1 MLRVAPERAR
11 SLGAP
16 SVHSNTACDQ
26 TGNEAE
32 MSLSI
37 GIIGLP
43 NVGKSTLLNA
53 LSNAGAEASNYPFCT
68 IDCNQG
74 TVTVPD
80 ARLAELDRILEPDEV
95 IPATVTYIDIAGLV
109 EGASRGEG
117 LGNKFLHHIREANV
131 LAHVLRCFQGGGVSH
146 VRGDIDPIRDLGIVE
161 TELFLA
167 DIERVERW
175 IDKER
180 DNAKARKKGE
190 RKELDFLMQVRESLS
205 NEQRISREGLA
216 DYKLHMLEELQLLAD
231 KPVILVI
238 NAGEEDPYG
247 KNDACGRVRERF
259 PERELFVVSAKI
271 EEEISKLEP
280 EERGEFMKELG
291 LDLNAKSRIIESCHE
306 MLGLIRYYTTAHG
319 KLQAWSVIGGTKA
332 PEAAGKIHTDMEK
345 GFIKAEVMGFDDLVR
360 YGSKAEVQ
368 HHGFLKTEGHDYV
381 VKDGDV
387 IHFLFNR

>member
-1 MLRVAPERAR
+1 
-11 SLGAP
+11 
-16 SVHSNTACDQ
+16 
-26 TGNEAE
+26 

-80 ARLAELDRILEPDEV
+80 GRLAELNRILEPDEV
-95 IPATVTYIDIAGLV
+95 IPSTVNYIDIAGLV

-146 VRGDIDPIRDLGIVE
+146 VRGDANPIRDLGIVD

-167 DIERVERW
+167 DIERVESW
-175 IDKER
+175 IEKER
-180 DNAKARKKGE
+180 DKAKAKKKEE
-190 RKELDFLMQVRESLS
+190 RKELEFLMRLRENLS
-205 NEQRISREGLA
+205 NEQRVSRKGLTENEL
-216 DYKLHMLEELQLLAD
+216 DMLKEIQLLTD
-231 KPVILVI
+231 KPVILVM
-238 NAGEEDPYG
+238 NAGEEDPNG
-247 KNDACGRVRERF
+247 ENELCGMVRDRF
-259 PERELFVVSAKI
+259 PGRELFVVSAKI
-271 EEEISKLEP
+271 EEEILKLEP
-280 EERGEFMKELG
+280 DERDEFMKELG
-291 LDLNAKSRIIESCHE
+291 LNLDAKRRFIESCHE
-306 MLGLIRYYTTAHG
+306 MLGLIRYYTTAHE
-319 KLQAWSVIGGTKA
+319 KLQAWSIIAGTKA

-345 GFIKAEVMGFDDLVR
+345 GFIRAEVMGFDDLIR
-360 YGSKAEVQ
+360 YGSKSEVQ
-368 HHGFLKTEGHDYV
+368 HHGLFKTEGHDYV

>member
-1 MLRVAPERAR
+1 MPRAAPGRTR

-16 SVHSNTACDQ
+16 SGHSNTACDQ
-26 TGNEAE
+26 AGNEAE

-80 ARLAELDRILEPDEV
+80 ARLAELNRILEPDEV
-95 IPATVTYIDIAGLV
+95 IPATVHYIDIAGLV
-109 EGASRGEG
+109 EGANRGEG

-131 LAHVLRCFQGGGVSH
+131 LAHVLRCFQGRGISH
-146 VRGDIDPIRDLGIVE
+146 VCGDVDPIRDLGIVE

-167 DIERVERW
+167 DLERVEHW
-175 IDKER
+175 IDKES
-180 DNAKARKKGE
+180 NGTESKKKGE
-190 RKELDFLMQVRESLS
+190 KKELDFLVQVRENLS
-205 NEQRISREGLA
+205 NEQRISRDGLSG
-216 DYKLHMLEELQLLAD
+216 YKLDLLKELQLLTD
-231 KPVILVI
+231 KPEILVM

-247 KNDACGRVRERF
+247 KNDVCGRVRESF
-259 PERELFVVSAKI
+259 PERKLFVVSAKI

-291 LDLNAKSRIIESCHE
+291 LDLDAKSRIIENCHE
-306 MLGLIRYYTTAHG
+306 MLGLIRYYTTAHE
-319 KLQAWSVIGGTKA
+319 KLQAWSLIGGTKA

-345 GFIKAEVMGFDDLVR
+345 GFIRAEVMGFDDLVR
-360 YGSKAEVQ
+360 YGSRAEVQ
-368 HHGFLKTEGHDYV
+368 HHGLLKTEGHDYI

-387 IHFLFNR
+387 VHFLFNR